1 MDYLEALAARL
12 EDELPPVVRVP
23 ELGGDEQL
31 VPRHLLGAIT
41 DAITIT
47 IAAMWRGARR
57 RGSGR
62 CGWLVLEETCEG
74 APDVVFVVVEGRAVD
89 VPVALL
95 GDGPVDQLPHRP
107 LPHAPR
113 AAQT

>member
-1 MDYLEALAARL
+1 VDYLEALAARL

-31 VPRHLLGAIT
+31 VPRHLLGPITYAI
-41 DAITIT
+41 ITT
-47 IAAMWRGARR
+47 IAVT
-57 RGSGR
+57 
-62 CGWLVLEETCEG
+62 WLVPEETCEG
-74 APDVVFVVVEGRAVD
+74 APDFAFIVVEGRAVD

-95 GDGPVDQLPHRP
+95 GDGPVNQLPHCP

-113 AAQT
+113 TAQTFANE